1 MEELHYKIWFSKLD
15 ITNKN
20 KLELLEKYKK
30 CENIW
35 KLNKLELK
43 ENFEEKTI
51 TKILENTTKTNLEKE
66 VNYILK
72 HNIKLITKYE
82 KEFPQKLLNIPDCPS
97 QIYIRGDINKLYE
110 DNIGIVG
117 SRNASEYGKIV
128 ARQIGKDFAKYG
140 INIVSGLAIGIDK
153 FSHLGA
159 LDCKGGKTIAV
170 LGNGVC
176 EKNLY
181 PFENLR
187 LYERILDEGGAIVS
201 EYPPFENSKPYYFP
215 ARNRIISGLSNKII
229 VVEAKEKS
237 GSLITV
243 EFALEQGKDVFA
255 VPGDITKLNSKGT
268 NRLIQDGALPFL
280 TINDCFI

>member
-20 KLELLEKYKK
+20 KLKLLEKYKT

-35 KLNKLELK
+35 KLDKAELK
-43 ENFEEKTI
+43 ENFEDKTI
-51 TKILENTTKTNLEKE
+51 EKIVENTIKINLEKE

-72 HNIKLITKYE
+72 HNIKLIIKYD
-82 KEFPQKLLNIPDCPS
+82 KEFPQKLLQIPDCPS
-97 QIYIRGDINKLYE
+97 QIYVRGDINKLYE

-117 SRNASEYGKIV
+117 SRIASEYGKVV
-128 ARQIGKDFAKYG
+128 ARKIGKDFAKYG
-140 INIVSGLAIGIDK
+140 INVVSGLAIGIDK

-159 LDCKGGKTIAV
+159 LDCKGGRTIAV
-170 LGNGVC
+170 LGNGIC
-176 EKNLY
+176 RNNLY
-181 PFENLR
+181 PLENLR
-187 LYERILDEGGAIVS
+187 LYERILDEGGTIVT
-201 EYPPFENSKPYYFP
+201 EYPPFENSKSYYFP

-243 EFALEQGKDVFA
+243 EFALEQGKDVYA
-255 VPGDITKLNSKGT
+255 VPGDITKQNSKGT
-268 NRLIQDGALPFL
+268 NKLIQDGATPFL
-280 TINDCFI
+280 SINDCFI

>member
-1 MEELHYKIWFSKLD
+1 MEHLEYKIWFSKLD
-15 ITNKN
+15 ISNKN
-20 KLELLEKYKK
+20 KLKLLEKYKT

-35 KLNKLELK
+35 KLNKNELI

-51 TKILENTTKTNLEKE
+51 TKILENTPKINLEKE
-66 VNYILK
+66 ANYILK
-72 HNIKLITKYE
+72 TNIKITMKYD
-82 KEFPQKLLNIPDCPS
+82 KEFPQKLLKIPDCPS
-97 QIYIRGDINKLYE
+97 QIYIRGNINKLYE

-117 SRNASEYGKIV
+117 SRKASEYGKMV

-140 INIVSGLAIGIDK
+140 INVVSGLAIGIDK

-159 LDCKGGKTIAV
+159 LDCKGGNTIAV

-181 PFENLR
+181 PLENLR
-187 LYERILDEGGAIVS
+187 LYERILDEGGVIVS

-268 NRLIQDGALPFL
+268 NKLIQDGALPFL
-280 TINDCFI
+280 SIKDCFI

>member
-1 MEELHYKIWFSKLD
+1 MEELYYKIWFSKLD

-20 KLELLEKYKK
+20 KLKLLEKYKN

-43 ENFEEKTI
+43 ENFEDKTI
-51 TKILENTTKTNLEKE
+51 DKIIENTTRTNLEKE
-66 VNYILK
+66 LNYILK
-72 HNIKLITKYE
+72 NNIKLITKYDE
-82 KEFPQKLLNIPDCPS
+82 EFPQKLLQIPDCPS
-97 QIYIRGDINKLYE
+97 QIYVRGDTNKLYE

-128 ARQIGKDFAKYG
+128 ASQMGKDFAKYG
-140 INIVSGLAIGIDK
+140 INVVSGLAIGIDK

-159 LDCKGGKTIAV
+159 LECKGGKTIAV

-181 PFENLR
+181 PLENLR

-201 EYPPFENSKPYYFP
+201 EYPPFENPKPYYFP

-268 NRLIQDGALPFL
+268 NKLIQDGALPFL
-280 TINDCFI
+280 TIKDCFI

>member
-1 MEELHYKIWFSKLD
+1 MEDIEYKIWFSKLD
-15 ITNKN
+15 ISNKN
-20 KLELLEKYKK
+20 KLKLLEKYKT
-30 CENIW
+30 CEKIW
-35 KLNKLELK
+35 KLNKNELI

-51 TKILENTTKTNLEKE
+51 TKILENTPKINLEKE
-66 VNYILK
+66 SNYILK
-72 HNIKLITKYE
+72 NNIKITMKYD

-97 QIYIRGDINKLYE
+97 QIYIRGEMKKIYE

-117 SRNASEYGKIV
+117 SRKASEYGKIV

-140 INIVSGLAIGIDK
+140 INVVSGLAIGIDK

-159 LDCKGGKTIAV
+159 LDCKGGNTIAV

-181 PFENLR
+181 PLENLR
-187 LYERILDEGGAIVS
+187 LYERILDEGGTIVS
-201 EYPPFENSKPYYFP
+201 EYSPFEISKPYYFP
-215 ARNRIISGLSNKII
+215 ARNRIISGLSDKII

-243 EFALEQGKDVFA
+243 EFAIEQGKDVFA

-268 NRLIQDGALPFL
+268 NKLIQDGALPFL
-280 TINDCFI
+280 SIKDCFI